1 MAVIE
6 IARIQIRRG
15 QENQNLVP
23 RLEPGEFAWA
33 QDTENLYIGK
43 RIAEGAADDEN
54 TRILTEKDFQ
64 RDNIFELL
72 NLSTATVTSPYK
84 YRALTSHISATS
96 VTRLLQEKLDES
108 VSICEFGVIQS
119 FTATDISN
127 EFQTAINTIFK
138 NGAWD
143 SFERMDSRRELRI
156 PSGRYYISNALELP
170 PYTTLVGEHPELTVL
185 TLTSATTNIFRTA
198 DADGN
203 LFLSGLMES
212 GVKRSRQVT
221 IKNLTLEYDPA
232 YASNNALVSFDNVLN
247 GKLDNCIL
255 RTAIDSTSTTTYGL
269 VSNGIGVEIRGT
281 GGGLGSGDGNLCENI
296 EIENCTFDSL
306 YVGVRGTG
314 TVVRPTIGKNIF
326 TNLNRGVEFYTVDA
340 VLPGPTNGVIS
351 NNRFQNIVREGI
363 FVGINPS
370 NIKSNII
377 SENNFFIQTGNGTG
391 LSDNITAVGSST
403 PVIRFD
409 SNGNKSIDDYFNRK
423 NLADATTSTDFYYAP
438 LVSGKAYIINT
449 EITTATIAAST
460 STVFAKIPL
469 NGQDQLIKINYQ
481 LTNNR
486 LSRKGELTVNLAPDN
501 VGAITDS
508 FNYIETYDEL
518 TGSPSIYFTTTST
531 FANTKNYVSLVC
543 VNDSIQSM
551 IEYNLNIMT

>member
-6 IARIQIRRG
+6 IARVQIRRG

-43 RIAEGAADDEN
+43 RISEGAVDDEN
-54 TRILTEKDFQ
+54 SRILTEKDLDQVNNLF
-64 RDNIFELL
+64 NLL
-72 NLSTATVTSPYK
+72 NSTATLTSLYQ
-84 YRALTSHISATS
+84 YRATTERFTTTS
-96 VTRLLQEKLDES
+96 VIRALQDKEDET
-108 VSICEFGVIQS
+108 VSICDFGVIQS

-127 EFQTAINTIFK
+127 EFQNAVNAIFK
-138 NGAWD
+138 DGAWD
-143 SFERMDSRRELRI
+143 SFERIDSRRELRI
-156 PSGRYYISNALELP
+156 PPGRYEISQAIELP
-170 PYTTLVGEHPELTVL
+170 PYTTLVGEHPELTVI
-185 TLTSATTNIFRTA
+185 TLTSATSNIFRTA

-203 LFLSGLMES
+203 MFELGLMES
-212 GVKRSRQVT
+212 GVKRARQVT

-232 YASNNALVSFDNVLN
+232 YASDNALVSFDNVLN
-247 GKLDNCIL
+247 ARLNNCIL
-255 RTAIDSTSTTTYGL
+255 RTAIDTTSTTTYGL

-281 GGGLGSGDGNLCENI
+281 GGGLGSGDANLCENI
-296 EIENCTFDSL
+296 AIENCTFDAL

-314 TVVRPTIGKNIF
+314 TVVRPTLDKNIF
-326 TNLNRGVEFYTVDA
+326 SNVNRGVEFYTVDNN
-340 VLPGPTNGVIS
+340 LPGPTNGIIS
-351 NNRFQNIVREGI
+351 NNRFENVVREGI
-363 FVGINPS
+363 FVGANPN

-391 LSDNITAVGSST
+391 LSDFITAAGSST

-409 SNGNKSIDDYFNRK
+409 STGNKSIDDYFNRK
-423 NLADATTSTDFYYAP
+423 NLADTTTSTNFYYAP
-438 LVSGKAYIINT
+438 LISGKAYIVNT
-449 EITTATIAAST
+449 DISTATITASS

-508 FNYIETYDEL
+508 FNYIETYDDL
-518 TGSPSIYFTTTST
+518 TGPPSIYFITSST
-531 FANTKNYVSLVC
+531 YASTKNYVSLVC
-543 VNDSIQSM
+543 VNESIESL

>member
-43 RIAEGAADDEN
+43 RISEGAADDEN
-54 TRILTEKDFQ
+54 TRILTEKDLDQVNNLF
-64 RDNIFELL
+64 DLL
-72 NLSTATVTSPYK
+72 NSTATLTSLYQ
-84 YRALTSHISATS
+84 YRATTERFTTTS
-96 VTRLLQEKLDES
+96 VIRSLQNKIDET
-108 VSICEFGVIQS
+108 VSICDFGVIQS

-127 EFQTAINTIFK
+127 EFQNAVNAIFK
-138 NGAWD
+138 DSAWD

-156 PSGRYYISNALELP
+156 PPGRYQVSQSIELP
-170 PYTTLVGEHPELTVL
+170 PYTTITGENPELTVI
-185 TLTSATTNIFRTA
+185 TLTSATSNIFRTA

-203 LFLSGLMES
+203 MFELGLMES
-212 GVKRSRQVT
+212 GVKRARQVT

-232 YASNNALVSFDNVLN
+232 YASDNALVSFDNILN
-247 GKLDNCIL
+247 AKLNNCIL
-255 RTAIDSTSTTTYGL
+255 RTAIDTTSTTTYGL
-269 VSNGIGVEIRGT
+269 VSDGIGVEIRGT
-281 GGGLGSGDGNLCENI
+281 GGGLGSGDANLCENVSI
-296 EIENCTFDSL
+296 EGCTFDAL
-306 YVGVRGTG
+306 YIGVRGTG
-314 TVVRPTIGKNIF
+314 TVVRPTLDKNIF
-326 TNLNRGVEFYTVDA
+326 SNLNRGVEFYTVDNN
-340 VLPGPTNGVIS
+340 LPGPTNGIIS
-351 NNRFQNIVREGI
+351 NNRFENVVREGI
-363 FVGINPS
+363 FVGANPN

-391 LSDNITAVGSST
+391 LTDFITAAGSST

-409 SNGNKSIDDYFNRK
+409 STGNKSIDDYFNRK
-423 NLADATTSTDFYYAP
+423 NLADTTTSTNFYYAP
-438 LVSGKAYIINT
+438 LVNGKAYIINT
-449 EITTATIAAST
+449 DISTATITASS

-481 LTNNR
+481 LTNSR

-518 TGSPSIYFTTTST
+518 TGSPSIYFMTTST
-531 FANTKNYVSLVC
+531 YASTKNYVSLVC
-543 VNDSIQSM
+543 VNDSIESL